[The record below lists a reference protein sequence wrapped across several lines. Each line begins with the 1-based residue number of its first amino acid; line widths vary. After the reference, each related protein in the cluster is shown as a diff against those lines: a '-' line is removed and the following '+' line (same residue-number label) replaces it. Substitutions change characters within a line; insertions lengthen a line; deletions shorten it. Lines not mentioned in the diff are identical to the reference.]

1 MPKLQARVIATVKAT
16 TKTEVKLTTKQQNAL
31 RKKLAVYTE
40 AHAVYKAAKEER
52 DVAIADVE
60 DIREQ
65 LGETTFEFEGSTV
78 TRVGGD
84 TSKLDKKK
92 LVELGCALAWI
103 EEATTT
109 KPKKQH
115 TRITLGGDDEETDS

>member
-1 MPKLQARVIATVKAT
+1 MPKLQTRATVKTT

-31 RKKLAVYTE
+31 RKKLAVFAE
-40 AHAVYKAAKEER
+40 ADVAFKAAKEER
-52 DVAIADVE
+52 DVAIADIE

-65 LGETTFEFEGSTV
+65 LGETSFEFEGATV

-115 TRITLGGDDEETDS
+115 TRVTLGGDDEEDDS